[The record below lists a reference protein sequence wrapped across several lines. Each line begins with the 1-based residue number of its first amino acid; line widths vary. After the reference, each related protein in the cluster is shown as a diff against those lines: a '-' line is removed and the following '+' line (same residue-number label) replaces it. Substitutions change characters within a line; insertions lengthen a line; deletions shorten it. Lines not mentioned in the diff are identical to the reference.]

1 METHAVTGALSYS
14 GKYIAHKLIKNNLKV
29 ITLTNSPHKPNP
41 FGDKIKVLP
50 LSFNNE
56 ELLIKNLQQVDV
68 LYNTYWV
75 RFDHKRF
82 THSTAV
88 DNTLKLFKAAKK
100 AGVKRI
106 VHFSITNPD
115 ENSHLPYFKGKA
127 VLEKALI
134 NSGIS
139 YSILRPTVLFGKE
152 DILIN
157 NICWMIRKFP
167 FFGVFGKGDYKLQP
181 IFIEDMAELA
191 VNEGS
196 KSENNIIN
204 AIGMETFTYRE
215 LVKALMNSIDIQKP
229 IIGINPRLAFFIG
242 KIFNWFV
249 NDIVITKEEIDGLT
263 NNLLY
268 VTTEGVGD
276 TLLTQWAKENKYI
289 LGKKYANELKKRK

>member
-14 GKYIAHKLIKNNLKV
+14 GKYIARELLKNNISV
-29 ITLTNSPHKPNP
+29 ITLTNSSHKPNP
-41 FGDKIKVLP
+41 FGDKIKIVP
-50 LSFNNE
+50 LSFDNE

-88 DNTLKLFKAAKK
+88 GNTLKLFKAAKK

-127 VLEKALI
+127 ILEKALI
-134 NSGIS
+134 TSGIS
-139 YSILRPTVLFGKE
+139 YSILRPTVLFGEE

-167 FFGVFGKGDYKLQP
+167 VFGVFGKGDYKLQP
-181 IFIEDMAELA
+181 IFVKDMAKLA
-191 VNEGS
+191 VKEGS

-204 AIGMETFTYRE
+204 ATGKETFTYHE
-215 LVKALMNSIDIQKP
+215 LVKTLMQSIGVKKP
-229 IIGINPRLAFFIG
+229 IIGINPKLAFFIG
-242 KIFNWFV
+242 KIFSWFV
-249 NDIVITKEEIDGLT
+249 HDVVITKEEIDGLT
-263 NNLLY
+263 SNLLY
-268 VTTEGVGD
+268 VESEGVGD
-276 TLLTQWAKENKYI
+276 TLLSEWATKNKNI

>member
-1 METHAVTGALSYS
+1 MKTHAVTGALSYS
-14 GKYIAHKLIKNNLKV
+14 GKYIARELLKNNINL

-41 FGDKIKVLP
+41 FGYKIKVLP

-56 ELLIKNLQQVDV
+56 ELLIKNLRQVNV

-88 DNTLKLFKAAKK
+88 DNTLKLFEAAKK

-106 VHFSITNPD
+106 VHYSITNPD

-167 FFGVFGKGDYKLQP
+167 VFGVFGNGNYKLQP
-181 IFIEDMAELA
+181 IFVEDMAKLA
-191 VNEGS
+191 VNEGA

-204 AIGMETFTYRE
+204 AIGKETFTYRE
-215 LVKALMNSIDIQKP
+215 LVKTLMKSLGIQKP

-242 KIFNWFV
+242 KIFSWFV
-249 NDIVITKEEIDGLT
+249 NDVVITKEEIDGLT
-263 NNLLY
+263 GNLLY
-268 VTTEGVGD
+268 VESEGVGN
-276 TLLTQWAKENKYI
+276 TSLTEWVKENKDI